1 MNKKFLN
8 LALFSA
14 FILFM
19 VSLPM
24 IFVDRYLPQSQHPWQ
39 LQPFGNDSLSS
50 FYKDNYLVVGDTAL
64 MEFLQDSSRT
74 TVNILVD
81 GWGVPYDEELL
92 VQDFKLFKDNSAKY
106 AIHKRMFGFTAIV
119 ESGEFGKDFAE
130 GVFLSNGD
138 SSTCNKKQQNM
149 KRYFSDFRCFEGF
162 EDKQIVSVLDSL
174 LADGSWSRVGWT
186 TYGTREGDREKL
198 HLLLDNLS
206 QLAKRYPQVQFIVQ
220 GTHRPI
226 FGAPEVKRKY
236 LAPWVPAVFLNN
248 SFVGPTGNL

>member
-1 MNKKFLN
+1 
-8 LALFSA
+8 
-14 FILFM
+14 
-19 VSLPM
+19 M